1 MGHLI
6 TRLLN
11 SLSDLKA
18 KILMLGLDNAGKTT
32 ILYQMKLNEVVAS
45 VPTVGFNVEEVNY
58 KGLHFSVWDIGG
70 QTKLRD
76 LWHHYYSGSD
86 AVIYVLDSSDE
97 ERLQLAKETLENVI
111 DHPDMVNCPVLIFA
125 NKMDMASL
133 RPVQL
138 VEKMGLHKSKRAWHL
153 QPCCGLNGD
162 GIIEGFEWLRKELKN
177 RK

>member
-1 MGHLI
+1 MGAI
-6 TRLLN
+6 INKLLN
-11 SLSDLKA
+11 SLSDMKA

-32 ILYQMKLNEVVAS
+32 ILYQMKLNEAVAS

-58 KGLHFSVWDIGG
+58 KGLQFNVWDIGG
-70 QTKLRD
+70 QTKLRS

-97 ERLQLAKETLENVI
+97 ERIQLARDTLEEVI
-111 DHPDMVNCPVLIFA
+111 NNPDMLHCPLLLFA
-125 NKMDMASL
+125 NKMDMTSL
-133 RPVQL
+133 RPAAL
-138 VEKMGLHKSKRAWHL
+138 VEKMGLHHTKRPWHL

-177 RK
+177 KK